1 MGEKDPRNREP
12 IPAYRDTFVH
22 FLFGT
27 PGNEPILL
35 QFHVLEA
42 AEEKIDRVSLLPSV
56 LGTWIN
62 FFYYSH
68 LKSEG
73 EMTTLLQDQPIV
85 QQAYGQYR
93 QFNQNE
99 RLRALDEAHQ
109 RFLHDHATDVEEAHE
124 KGRGEGIT
132 IGVDKGKF
140 ERNIEIA
147 QNMRSEGFDVDI
159 ISRMTGLSTA
169 EINRLN

>member
-1 MGEKDPRNREP
+1 
-12 IPAYRDTFVH
+12 
-22 FLFGT
+22 
-27 PGNEPILL
+27 
-35 QFHVLEA
+35 LEA
-42 AEEKIDRVSLLPSV
+42 AEEKIDRVSRLPSA

-124 KGRGEGIT
+124 KGVA
-132 IGVDKGKF
+132 IGVDKGMAIGVDKG
-140 ERNIEIA
+140 IEIGMDKGKVEIA
-147 QNMRSEGFDVDI
+147 RNMRSEGFDVDI
-159 ISRMTGLSTA
+159 ISRMTGLSA
-169 EINRLN
+169 IEIDRLN